1 MNPVLN
7 DKTFRSNTSSGFS
20 TEVMTKNGVINKS
33 IFLWAI
39 LALGAY
45 IGWTNH
51 NTILPFIMPSILV
64 AFVLAMIISFKR
76 HLSPFLS
83 PIYAFLE
90 GLFLGTVT
98 LLFEKDYPGIAVN
111 AVFLTICV
119 LFCMLAAFKSGKI
132 RATKKFYRVIGIST
146 LAICL
151 FYLADILL
159 SAFGGA
165 GLSIIHSSSP
175 LGIAINI
182 VIVLVAAF
190 NLIIDFDIIQRGVA
204 MKAPKYMEWYGAF
217 ALMVTIVWL
226 YMEILRL
233 LSKIRR

>member
-7 DKTFRSNTSSGFS
+7 EKSFINAGYNEDT
-20 TEVMTKNGVINKS
+20 MTVSGVINKS
-33 IFLWAI
+33 FLLWLI
-39 LALGAY
+39 LTVGAY
-45 IGWTNH
+45 LGWTNPQI
-51 NTILPFIMPSILV
+51 TLKLWIPMLIGIVVLCFIIVSNLKTTPWI
-64 AFVLAMIISFKR
+64 
-76 HLSPFLS
+76 S